1 MIDRSLIL
9 PSFFPPLLLA
19 CPNRTMREVDS
30 ILSTQDGSHVL
41 VLCTDGCVMY
51 YENKAPLIAAAAAS
65 IASCPPLPASPPLP
79 AAAAAATDAS
89 SETSNSSPIPA
100 FPAEPVAGELPDPSR
115 SVPGEQEGE
124 EEEEQGVS
132 LEPDAQDE
140 EEGEEE
146 EEDDEGGDDLQ
157 LKCRLQELSELQRDL
172 ESDQAW
178 ALRRVGAAGEVVLVR
193 AYQAKAAGRIR
204 VNLLSSEYCTLTFA
218 KH

>member
-1 MIDRSLIL
+1 
-9 PSFFPPLLLA
+9 
-19 CPNRTMREVDS
+19 MREVDS

-79 AAAAAATDAS
+79 AAAAPSDAS
-89 SETSNSSPIPA
+89 SEASNSSPIPA
-100 FPAEPVAGELPDPSR
+100 SPAEPVAGELPDLSR